1 MISTGIMKKGLLLVG
16 DTTSTFKSAKDKTAR
31 PLFGDAGTATALV
44 FNPNAED
51 ISLILSLFLMVA
63 VVSLSQYLLL
73 KKQNTRM
80 A

>member
-1 MISTGIMKKGLLLVG
+1 MQMV
-16 DTTSTFKSAKDKTAR
+16 
-31 PLFGDAGTATALV
+31 
-44 FNPNAED
+44 